1 MLFGDIYK
9 HKHLKGLYIELVD
22 TTSKGWKVRQTEE
35 YNVKGDKKLTT
46 PKSKIAY
53 FSSSE
58 INELFKKSDESSKMA
73 KGGKVSFADKVAAIK
88 KNLLSTKKVSPKV
101 KKDYGKKYSPK
112 EAEESAR
119 RIAGSMIV
127 KEKMK
132 NKK

>member
-9 HKHLKGLYIELVD
+9 HKHLKGLSIELVD

-35 YNVKGDKKLTT
+35 YNVKGDKKLRT
-46 PKSKIAY
+46 PKSIITY

-58 INELFKKSDESSKMA
+58 IKELFKKSDEISKMA
-73 KGGKVSFADKVAAIK
+73 KGGKVSFTDKVAAIK

-101 KKDYGKKYSPK
+101 QKDYGKKYSAK

-127 KEKMK
+127 KEKK
-132 NKK
+132 